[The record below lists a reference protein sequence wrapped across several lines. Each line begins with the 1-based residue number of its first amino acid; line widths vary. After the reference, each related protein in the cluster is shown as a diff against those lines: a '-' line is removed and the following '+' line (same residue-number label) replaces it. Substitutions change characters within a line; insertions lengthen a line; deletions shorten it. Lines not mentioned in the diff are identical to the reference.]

1 DLERMVHEGGPLPV
15 LVACEYIRQAAL
27 GLQHAF
33 EGGLVHR
40 DVKPS
45 NLLIARPETTRR
57 GDAQRRGGFSHGL
70 VKILD
75 MGLARMETLL
85 ESKASLTR
93 EGAMMGT
100 PDYVAPEQARDASSA
115 DIRADLYS
123 LGGTFYFLLT
133 GRVPFPEG
141 TMIEKLLKHQQEEP
155 TPIEE
160 LRPETPAEV
169 VAVIRKLM
177 AKLPKERYQT
187 PFELVEALRRIVG
200 AVPAGAARAA
210 VIDTPTPGV
219 VTPVP
224 GAGSPPLR
232 TRTPT
237 PPQTPPA
244 SQTPPPTRTPTPT
257 SRTPHGR
264 TDT

>member
-1 DLERMVHEGGPLPV
+1 VSIYDADEADGTHFIALEFVDGPDLERMVLEGGPLPV
-15 LVACEYIRQAAL
+15 PVACEYVRQAAL

-45 NLLIARPETTRR
+45 NLLIARPESSRR
-57 GDAQRRGGFSHGL
+57 GEGRPRGGFAHGL

-75 MGLARMETLL
+75 MGLARMESVL
-85 ESKASLTR
+85 ETKASLTR

-141 TMIEKLLKHQQEEP
+141 TMIEKLMKHQSEEP
-155 TPIEE
+155 APIEHF
-160 LRPETPAEV
+160 RTDVPAEV
-169 VAVIRKLM
+169 TEIIRRLM
-177 AKLPKERYQT
+177 
-187 PFELVEALRRIVG
+187 
-200 AVPAGAARAA
+200 
-210 VIDTPTPGV
+210 
-219 VTPVP
+219 
-224 GAGSPPLR
+224 
-232 TRTPT
+232 
-237 PPQTPPA
+237 
-244 SQTPPPTRTPTPT
+244 
-257 SRTPHGR
+257 
-264 TDT
+264 